1 LQLPKRE
8 LKSEKLYA
16 PPRGGVFST
25 AIEAPAGRT
34 IYVSGLTSRNKEGA
48 VVGKGNIKV
57 QTETILQNM
66 QTILAEAGATMD
78 DIVKLTVFIR
88 HMELFD
94 EIHHIR
100 RAYFEEPYPAS
111 SMVEVSMLADPDLLI
126 EIEAV
131 AVVE

>member
-1 LQLPKRE
+1 MPKRE
-8 LKSEKLYA
+8 LKSDKLYA

-25 AIEAPAGRT
+25 AIEAPMGRT
-34 IYVSGLTSRNKEGA
+34 IYVSGLTSRNKEGD
-48 VVGKGNIKV
+48 VVGKGDIEV

-66 QTILAEAGATMD
+66 RTILAEAGATMG
-78 DIVKLTVFIR
+78 DIVKVTVFIKD
-88 HMELFD
+88 MKLFD
-94 EIHHIR
+94 EIHEVR
-100 RAYFEEPYPAS
+100 RSYFEEPYPAS

>member
-1 LQLPKRE
+1 MPKRE
-8 LKSEKLYA
+8 LKSDKLYA

-25 AIEAPAGRT
+25 AIEAPTTGRT
-34 IYVSGLTSRNKEGA
+34 IYVSGLTSRNREGDI
-48 VVGKGNIKV
+48 VGKGDIKV
-57 QTETILQNM
+57 QTDTILQNM
-66 QTILAEAGATMD
+66 QTILGEGGATMG

-88 HMELFD
+88 DMGLFD
-94 EIHHIR
+94 QIHDVR
-100 RAYFEEPYPAS
+100 RPYFKEPYPAS

>member
-1 LQLPKRE
+1 MPKRE

-16 PPRGGVFST
+16 PPRGGIFST

-34 IYVSGLTSRNKEGA
+34 IYVSGLTSRSKSGDI
-48 VVGKGNIKV
+48 VGKGDIKV
-57 QTETILQNM
+57 QTETILTNM
-66 QTILAEAGATMD
+66 RIILEEAGATMG

-88 HMELFD
+88 DMELFD
-94 EIHHIR
+94 EIHDIR
-100 RAYFEEPYPAS
+100 RSYFEEPYPAS

>member
-1 LQLPKRE
+1 MPKRE
-8 LKSEKLYA
+8 LKSDRLYA
-16 PPRGGVFST
+16 PPRGGIFST

-34 IYVSGLTSRNKEGA
+34 VYVSGLTSRNKAGDI
-48 VVGKGNIKV
+48 VGKGDIRV
-57 QTETILQNM
+57 QTETILTNM
-66 QTILAEAGATMD
+66 QIILEEVGATMG

-88 HMELFD
+88 DMELFD
-94 EIHHIR
+94 EIHDIR
-100 RAYFEEPYPAS
+100 RSYFEAPYPAS

>member
-1 LQLPKRE
+1 MPKRE
-8 LKSEKLYA
+8 LKSDRLYA
-16 PPRGGVFST
+16 PPRGGIFST

-34 IYVSGLTSRNKEGA
+34 VYVSGLTSRNKAGDI
-48 VVGKGNIKV
+48 VGKGDIRV
-57 QTETILQNM
+57 QTETILTNM
-66 QTILAEAGATMD
+66 QIILEEAGATMG

-88 HMELFD
+88 DMELFD
-94 EIHHIR
+94 EIHDIR
-100 RAYFEEPYPAS
+100 RSYFEEPYPAS

>member
-1 LQLPKRE
+1 MPKKE

-16 PPRGGVFST
+16 PPRGGIFST

-34 IYVSGLTSRNKEGA
+34 IYVSGLTSRNKDGDI
-48 VVGKGNIKV
+48 VGKGDIRV

-88 HMELFD
+88 DMDLFD
-94 EIHHIR
+94 EIHDIR
-100 RAYFEEPYPAS
+100 RSYFEEPYPAS
-111 SMVEVSMLADPDLLI
+111 AMVEVSMLADPDLLI

>member
-1 LQLPKRE
+1 MPKRE
-8 LKSEKLYA
+8 LKSDKLYA

-34 IYVSGLTSRNKEGA
+34 IYVSGLTSRNKEGV
-48 VVGKGNIKV
+48 VVGKGDVKA

-66 QTILAEAGATMD
+66 QTILAEAGSNMG

-88 HMELFD
+88 DMELFD
-94 EIHHIR
+94 QIHDIR
-100 RAYFEEPYPAS
+100 REYFEEPYPAS

>member
-1 LQLPKRE
+1 LPKRE
-8 LKSEKLYA
+8 LRSDKLYT

-48 VVGKGNIKV
+48 VVGKGDIKA

-66 QTILAEAGATMD
+66 RAILAEAGATMG
-78 DIVKLTVFIR
+78 DIVKLTVFVR
-88 HMELFD
+88 DMGLFD
-94 EIHHIR
+94 EIHDIR
-100 RAYFEEPYPAS
+100 RAYFEDPYPAS

>member
-1 LQLPKRE
+1 M
-8 LKSEKLYA
+8 
-16 PPRGGVFST
+16 
-25 AIEAPAGRT
+25 
-34 IYVSGLTSRNKEGA
+34 
-48 VVGKGNIKV
+48 VGKGNIKV

>member
-1 LQLPKRE
+1 MPKKE

-16 PPRGGVFST
+16 PPRGGIFST

-34 IYVSGLTSRNKEGA
+34 IYVSGLTSRNKSGYI
-48 VVGKGNIKV
+48 VGKGDIKV
-57 QTETILQNM
+57 QTDTILTNM
-66 QTILAEAGATMD
+66 QIILEEAGATMG

-88 HMELFD
+88 DMELFD
-94 EIHHIR
+94 EIHDIR
-100 RAYFEEPYPAS
+100 RSYFEEPYPAS